1 MPLRAFVAGR
11 EVIAPDLSDAE
22 WDALHAAV
30 TAGAEVILPCCG
42 GAGYLRRS
50 KFGTPHFAHKRGAD
64 CAAPGETIQHL
75 KAKADIVIAC
85 RRAGFDAV
93 TEVAGSEADWRA
105 DVLAS
110 RGSSQIA
117 FEVQWSFLRL
127 KDALFR
133 QERYARDGVRGCW
146 FFRNPP
152 PALRRGEALRA
163 RQDLPLF
170 QLFGNADGSFAV
182 AVNGRL
188 YGLGEVVT
196 ALLRGEIR
204 FCATAAAQIEQTLDL
219 IPFMVDCPDCGRPTA
234 VYRIDPLL
242 TARCGRTFRSHPL
255 EFRRE
260 ILAAVRALSR
270 QQPDLRFGAFAEQ
283 ISDTGKKTLVFTCTH
298 CAAPIPPERIELA
311 LYGTNRLQAAARYP
325 LTVQLARP
333 ISAREAHWCFPEDES
348 FCCEG

>member
-1 MPLRAFVAGR
+1 M
-11 EVIAPDLSDAE
+11 
-22 WDALHAAV
+22 
-30 TAGAEVILPCCG
+30 
-42 GAGYLRRS
+42 
-50 KFGTPHFAHKRGAD
+50 
-64 CAAPGETIQHL
+64 
-75 KAKADIVIAC
+75 
-85 RRAGFDAV
+85 
-93 TEVAGSEADWRA
+93 
-105 DVLAS
+105 LAT

-127 KDALFR
+127 KEALFR

-152 PALRRGEALRA
+152 PRSGAANLRA

-196 ALLRGEIR
+196 ALLRGDIR
-204 FCATAAAQIEQTLDL
+204 FCSTAAAQTEQTIDL
-219 IPFMVDCPDCGRPTA
+219 IPLTVDCPDCGRPTP
-234 VYRIDPLL
+234 VYRINPLL

-260 ILAAVRALSR
+260 VLAAVRALSQ

-283 ISDTGKKTLVFTCTH
+283 ISTAGKKTLAFTCIH
-298 CAAPIPPERIELA
+298 CGTPISPEQLELA

-333 ISAREAHWCFPEDES
+333 ISAREAHWCFPEDGS